1 MMELDVQTLQTY
13 QVYAYLILAGFCVVV
28 FYSYIYHMYSSEK
41 KGINDY
47 EKYSQIVLDDD
58 ITSTPV
64 EKLSAKEK
72 WELEKKKNKGD
83 KV

>member
-1 MMELDVQTLQTY
+1 MELDVQTLQTY
-13 QVYAYLILAGFCVVV
+13 QIYGYLIVAGIMVAI
-28 FYSYIYHMYSSEK
+28 FYSYIYHIYSSEK

-47 EKYSQIVLDDD
+47 EKYSNIVLDDEV
-58 ITSTPV
+58 TSTPV
-64 EKLSAKEK
+64 EKLSAREK

>member
-1 MMELDVQTLQTY
+1 MEFDLELIQTY
-13 QVYAYLILAGFCVVV
+13 QVYLYLVVTGV
-28 FYSYIYHMYSSEK
+28 IIVFFYSYIYHIYSSEK

-47 EKYSQIVLDDD
+47 EKYSQIVLDDE

-64 EKLSAKEK
+64 EKLTPKEK

-83 KV
+83 KA

>member
-1 MMELDVQTLQTY
+1 MELDLQTLQTF
-13 QVYAYLILAGFCVVV
+13 QVYAYIVVAGIMVVI
-28 FYSYIYHMYSSEK
+28 FYSYIYHIYSSEK

-47 EKYSQIVLDDD
+47 EKYSQIALDDD
-58 ITSTPV
+58 IDSTPV

-83 KV
+83 KA